1 MHPLALLKWRL
12 CKDLT
17 ERSIKSVVRLEQ
29 AFLSCNVVL
38 MGAAVSWRQS
48 RRLPTIVVACALCQG
63 DTILIQQRPAGKPG
77 AGSWEFPG
85 GKIEEGETPLV
96 ALRRELEEEL
106 GIIVTTADT
115 VSFAVD
121 AHFVL
126 LLFACKGWTGDPTGK
141 EGQSLMWVA
150 SAALENHAMLP
161 LDEALV
167 LPLREFMMGL

>member
-1 MHPLALLKWRL
+1 M
-12 CKDLT
+12 
-17 ERSIKSVVRLEQ
+17 
-29 AFLSCNVVL
+29 
-38 MGAAVSWRQS
+38 
-48 RRLPTIVVACALCQG
+48 
-63 DTILIQQRPAGKPG
+63 IQQRPEGKPG

-106 GIIVTTADT
+106 GIMVTKADP
-115 VSFAVD
+115 VSFAID
-121 AHFVL
+121 AHIVL
-126 LLFACKGWTGDPTGK
+126 LLFACKEWTGEPTGK
-141 EGQSLMWVA
+141 ERQSLKWVA

>member
-1 MHPLALLKWRL
+1 MGPTQENIAPL
-12 CKDLT
+12 
-17 ERSIKSVVRLEQ
+17 VRLEQ
-29 AFLSCNVVL
+29 AIFSCNVIP
-38 MGAAVSWRQS
+38 MGAVASWRRS
-48 RRLPTIVVACALCQG
+48 RCSPKIVVACALCKG
-63 DTILIQQRPAGKPG
+63 NTVLIQQRPAGKPG

-106 GIIVTTADT
+106 GISVSKADP

-121 AHFVL
+121 ARFVL
-126 LLFACKGWTGDPTGK
+126 LLFACKVWTGHPTGK
-141 EGQSLMWVA
+141 ERQSLKWVA
-150 SAALENHAMLP
+150 PAELENHAMLP

>member
-1 MHPLALLKWRL
+1 M
-12 CKDLT
+12 
-17 ERSIKSVVRLEQ
+17 RLEQ

-48 RRLPTIVVACALCQG
+48 LRLPTCVVACALRRG
-63 DTILIQQRPAGKPG
+63 GKVLIQQRPEGKPS

-85 GKIEEGETPLV
+85 GKLEEGETPLV
-96 ALRRELEEEL
+96 ALQRELEEEL
-106 GIIVTTADT
+106 GIIVTKADP
-115 VSFAVD
+115 VSFAID
-121 AHFVL
+121 AHIVL
-126 LLFACKGWTGDPTGK
+126 LLFACKEWTVDPTGK
-141 EGQSLMWVA
+141 ERQSLKWVA

>member
-1 MHPLALLKWRL
+1 
-12 CKDLT
+12 
-17 ERSIKSVVRLEQ
+17 
-29 AFLSCNVVL
+29 

-48 RRLPTIVVACALCQG
+48 RRSPTIVVACALCQG
-63 DTILIQQRPAGKPG
+63 GKVLIQQRPEGKPS

-85 GKIEEGETPLV
+85 GKIDEGETPLV
-96 ALRRELEEEL
+96 ALQRELEEEL
-106 GIIVTTADT
+106 GIIVTKADP

-126 LLFACKGWTGDPTGK
+126 LLFACKEWTGDPTGK
-141 EGQSLMWVA
+141 ERQSLKWVA

>member
-1 MHPLALLKWRL
+1 M
-12 CKDLT
+12 
-17 ERSIKSVVRLEQ
+17 
-29 AFLSCNVVL
+29 
-38 MGAAVSWRQS
+38 
-48 RRLPTIVVACALCQG
+48 
-63 DTILIQQRPAGKPG
+63 IQQRPEGKPG

-106 GIIVTTADT
+106 GIIVTTADP

-126 LLFACKGWTGDPTGK
+126 LLFACKEWTGDPTGK
-141 EGQSLMWVA
+141 ERQSLKWVA

>member
-1 MHPLALLKWRL
+1 MHPLGLLKWRL
-12 CKDLT
+12 FNVPT
-17 ERSIKSVVRLEQ
+17 ERSINSVVRLEQ

-48 RRLPTIVVACALCQG
+48 RCSPTIVVACALCQG
-63 DTILIQQRPAGKPG
+63 GKVLIQQRPEGKPS

-96 ALRRELEEEL
+96 ALQRELEEEL
-106 GIIVTTADT
+106 GIIVTKADP

-126 LLFACKGWTGDPTGK
+126 LLFACKEWAGDPTRK
-141 EGQSLMWVA
+141 ERQSLKWVTPA
-150 SAALENHAMLP
+150 ELENHAMLT
-161 LDEALV
+161 LNKALV